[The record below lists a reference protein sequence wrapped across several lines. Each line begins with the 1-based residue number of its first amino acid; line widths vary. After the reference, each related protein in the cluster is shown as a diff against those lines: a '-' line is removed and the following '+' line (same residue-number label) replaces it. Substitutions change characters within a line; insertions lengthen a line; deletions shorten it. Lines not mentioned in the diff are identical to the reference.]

1 MGQCG
6 CSRGDAAPIR
16 RSLRKEDSVE
26 SALLNESRRF
36 ILERTKA
43 KRGPQGVELGW
54 LNFMVQKLWP
64 KLSKACT
71 AIIKEELQPK
81 LQAAVPA
88 VLSGIY
94 FKKLDFGNQHP
105 LLGPVGVAHGK
116 QNQYDGLELDVK
128 LLWKCNAEVVLEVQG
143 IEIGLE
149 KIRIDGTVRLQL
161 RPLLHHF
168 PSMGGLQITMMS
180 PPNLNWNF
188 RGLLGALQLDVLSR
202 VMRQVVADQISELLV
217 VPNLLFVHWMDSSAD
232 VDLEVLQFPHPEC
245 IVRLCVREARNLRG
259 SDWNYFGFKG
269 TSDPYVSVHLGSRLW
284 HTPKKTRTRNPKW
297 GDAGLL
303 SMLIA
308 AGSLEFQLRGCED
321 FFVYTPS
328 QFVKVDVYDADIGP
342 GLLPEERV
350 GVSARNHLS
359 ERNRTCAACAR
370 GTDDHLGHVAGLK
383 VEDLLNSPSQ
393 WWPLSGRKVR
403 DAQPEPGTASQ
414 DTSQDHSHPHGEVY
428 IQARFYE
435 LRTHRLDVPK
445 PMGKEHAEAFVF
457 IDLRSLR
464 GLQQKQA
471 QGATITFK
479 LEGNTHKS
487 RGATYKATTYGSA
500 LTASAQRLVEHLQN
514 SQGKSIEEIMKIS
527 GLSKEQVASVVQARP
542 SFTTR
547 WHQPFSFPIRDLD
560 NAQLEISLGIRRP
573 NQKSLAQLKSPICL
587 KDLVDSGKW
596 QLDKALVLDLDG
608 KEGTSVVLETLEL
621 SLRITLRSLF
631 LLNQDL
637 SSLEESRLAGW
648 GGQGSQAHG
657 IRRVLCGPRL
667 MPKAPAGWASMDLKE
682 VVLREE
688 HLRLTAQARI
698 ETACCT
704 EHALASQLSEMK
716 MLLGRLAAARRI
728 GVSAATPF
736 AKFNART
743 FAAQV
748 SSPRPLSIRGDGLV
762 LQCITAALIYFV
774 PQDAVFLGGLFYL
787 WHNTAASISP
797 KVPKADADAAVE
809 EFKAKKGI
817 ENVKVSKGRSTW
829 TAAAK
834 SSLAKAAN
842 WKDEALRHLS
852 KIEKH
857 RREEV
862 RDLLEAETILRRQM
876 QDAEDSSDK
885 CLAELRSEHAHAERR
900 VAREFEECDAA
911 LLVRSKA
918 AEELLAAAEKE
929 KSLTRMCAL
938 HGLRGE
944 ALEARLHVSRQLMV
958 EACQA
963 HEAADRREAVAAL
976 ARSEARGAEELAVQQ
991 AASQGLME
999 SQFLRQSAAERA
1011 EQLEEQE
1018 ATVKARAD
1026 KAVALVEGEV
1036 EALRHGA
1043 LQCSVSEQAEEFIE
1057 LARQGLARKSTILEK
1072 AEAAVADAWKS
1083 EEANIR
1089 AMREEQ
1095 NVEVQEAL
1103 ESAAAAAAIGEELA
1117 TELGEELRTRL
1128 RGVRSEEKQMQHECE
1143 KAIEADMH
1151 RLRSTECSESEFLAE
1166 RLHIEEEVLSFEV
1179 TEEEAASMLRQQL
1192 EQQINEAAEQCK
1204 ELAKNTSGALQQLR
1218 ELTQQA
1224 EQSTRQAEE
1233 AAEQDEKMHRCA
1245 AQQSETSAE
1254 AAEKLQ
1260 QRRSLA
1266 LHEEVLAAK
1275 LNAERSIAHDEWLA
1289 GEEEEAA
1296 LAEEDRCIRACCEE
1310 IAAARYEAE
1319 TVISSWRVEDAV
1331 LEVDAQELLDKAAE
1345 LQLEQNAIQ
1354 LASHSNSHT
1363 ARFVSSAKPV
1373 AWPWSGF
1380 DMPARGA
1387 GATMGAAMFG
1397 KLMWPTGTVLT
1408 EDRRGAKLSPEPSA
1422 DLLPSSGC
1430 RPTTFSRRLS
1440 PDLVVARPLSS
1451 IAGAS
1456 ASNAVELACY
1466 WSNSVRPYALR
1477 GSPFLRPPVSAALL
1491 HFELDL
1497 HERGLQGEQ
1506 DGNSADF
1513 VIQTA
1518 LQGMLELSLVCHRD
1532 GQIMSTGT
1540 AWCAAAKTMPPFD
1553 GVVVPPLPL
1562 SPAQADAGGLRWKAL
1577 QRRQAAQASQ
1587 RPRTVSAAE
1596 AEAGAVVDV
1605 PVYSQ
1610 FHVAPAAHM
1619 EQVAGAK
1626 TTALPLWRCEL
1637 RTRAGAIGK
1646 PVAMTI
1652 LPAPSLC
1659 ADVGPVLIEAVS
1671 AVQENLTNRS
1681 GRDVQVVSLD
1691 AWLSH
1696 VPPKARLQI
1705 WLCSES
1711 GEDDVC
1717 RSWVTVW
1724 HGKEPLIRMRVESR
1738 MLEESRCS
1746 EEETCEELVVAA
1758 DEVRAAARAAVHGY
1772 EAREA
1777 IAQRTAHELQEEAKQ
1792 KQEARSLHAG
1802 HRFNSAELRA
1812 EAAARRALEAE
1823 ESSWIARQRYEQ
1835 ELASMRVHGEKEEAE
1850 TIRRVLAAEEALANS
1865 MRWSGQHNQLGL
1877 ELFGVAQAQKGIRRS
1892 SPASVANGA
1901 PPDSAEADAFVG

>member
-6 CSRGDAAPIR
+6 CSRNDAAPMR
-16 RSLRKEDSVE
+16 RSSRKEDNVE

-128 LLWKCNAEVVLEVQG
+128 LVWKCDAEVVLEVQG

-168 PSMGGLQITMMS
+168 PCMGGLQITMMS

-217 VPNLLFVHWMDSSAD
+217 VPNLLFLHWMDSSAD

-284 HTPKKTRTRNPKW
+284 HTPKKSRTRNPRW
-297 GDAGLL
+297 GDA
-303 SMLIA
+303 
-308 AGSLEFQLRGCED
+308 GCED

-342 GLLPEERV
+342 
-350 GVSARNHLS
+350 
-359 ERNRTCAACAR
+359 

-428 IQARFYE
+428 IQARFYD
-435 LRTHRLDVPK
+435 LRTHRQDVPK
-445 PMGKEHAEAFVF
+445 PMGKAAAEAFVF

-560 NAQLEISLGIRRP
+560 TAQLEISLGIRRP
-573 NQKSLAQLKSPICL
+573 YQKSLAQLKSPICL

-608 KEGTSVVLETLEL
+608 KEGASVVLETLEL
-621 SLRITLRSLF
+621 SLRITLRTSP
-631 LLNQDL
+631 L
-637 SSLEESRLAGW
+637 SKNPDWPDGE
-648 GGQGSQAHG
+648 
-657 IRRVLCGPRL
+657 
-667 MPKAPAGWASMDLKE
+667 APAGWASIDLRE

-688 HLRLTAQARI
+688 HLRLTAEARI

-716 MLLGRLAAARRI
+716 NLFCRIPCGPSILFEAFGSFSLQCPRVFHCDAARTTCRSPAARRI

-748 SSPRPLSIRGDGLV
+748 TSPRPLSIRGDGLV

-787 WHNTAASISP
+787 WHNTAVSISP
-797 KVPKADADAAVE
+797 KVTKADADAAVE

-817 ENVKVSKGRSTW
+817 ENVKVSK
-829 TAAAK
+829 AAAK
-834 SSLAKAAN
+834 FSLARAAN
-842 WKDEALRHLS
+842 WKDEALRNLS

-862 RDLLEAETILRRQM
+862 KDLLEAETMLRRQM

-911 LLVRSKA
+911 LLLRSKA
-918 AEELLAAAEKE
+918 AEELLAAADKE
-929 KSLTRMCAL
+929 RSLTRTCAL

-1011 EQLEEQE
+1011 QQLEVQE

-1036 EALRHGA
+1036 EALKQGA
-1043 LQCSVSEQAEEFIE
+1043 LQQCAASEQQAEEFIE
-1057 LARQGLARKSTILEK
+1057 SARRGLVRQSAIREK
-1072 AEAAVADAWKS
+1072 AEARAADAWNS

-1089 AMREEQ
+1089 SMREEQ
-1095 NVEVQEAL
+1095 NLEVQEAL
-1103 ESAAAAAAIGEELA
+1103 ESAAAAAAVGEELA

-1128 RGVRSEEKQMQHECE
+1128 RSIRSEEKQVQHECE
-1143 KAIEADMH
+1143 KAIEAVQGKGTCQEEEDVH
-1151 RLRSTECSESEFLAE
+1151 RLRSTECSESELLAE

-1179 TEEEAASMLRQQL
+1179 TEEEAASMLRHHL
-1192 EQQINEAAEQCK
+1192 DLQISEAAERCK
-1204 ELAKNTSGALQQLR
+1204 ELAKNTSGALQQLC
-1218 ELTQQA
+1218 ELTQHA
-1224 EQSTRQAEE
+1224 EQSARQAQE

-1245 AQQSETSAE
+1245 VQQYEASAE
-1254 AAEKLQ
+1254 ASEKLQ
-1260 QRRSLA
+1260 QLRSLA

-1275 LNAERSIAHDEWLA
+1275 LNAELSMAHDERLA

-1296 LAEEDRCIRACCEE
+1296 LSEEDRCIRACCEE

-1319 TVISSWRVEDAV
+1319 TVISSWRAEDAV
-1331 LEVDAQELLDKAAE
+1331 LEVDAQELLDKAA
-1345 LQLEQNAIQ
+1345 
-1354 LASHSNSHT
+1354 
-1363 ARFVSSAKPV
+1363 
-1373 AWPWSGF
+1373 
-1380 DMPARGA
+1380 
-1387 GATMGAAMFG
+1387 
-1397 KLMWPTGTVLT
+1397 
-1408 EDRRGAKLSPEPSA
+1408 
-1422 DLLPSSGC
+1422 
-1430 RPTTFSRRLS
+1430 
-1440 PDLVVARPLSS
+1440 
-1451 IAGAS
+1451 
-1456 ASNAVELACY
+1456 
-1466 WSNSVRPYALR
+1466 
-1477 GSPFLRPPVSAALL
+1477 
-1491 HFELDL
+1491 
-1497 HERGLQGEQ
+1497 
-1506 DGNSADF
+1506 
-1513 VIQTA
+1513 A
-1518 LQGMLELSLVCHRD
+1518 LQ
-1532 GQIMSTGT
+1532 
-1540 AWCAAAKTMPPFD
+1540 
-1553 GVVVPPLPL
+1553 
-1562 SPAQADAGGLRWKAL
+1562 
-1577 QRRQAAQASQ
+1577 
-1587 RPRTVSAAE
+1587 
-1596 AEAGAVVDV
+1596 
-1605 PVYSQ
+1605 
-1610 FHVAPAAHM
+1610 
-1619 EQVAGAK
+1619 
-1626 TTALPLWRCEL
+1626 
-1637 RTRAGAIGK
+1637 
-1646 PVAMTI
+1646 
-1652 LPAPSLC
+1652 
-1659 ADVGPVLIEAVS
+1659 
-1671 AVQENLTNRS
+1671 
-1681 GRDVQVVSLD
+1681 
-1691 AWLSH
+1691 
-1696 VPPKARLQI
+1696 
-1705 WLCSES
+1705 
-1711 GEDDVC
+1711 
-1717 RSWVTVW
+1717 
-1724 HGKEPLIRMRVESR
+1724 VESR

-1746 EEETCEELVVAA
+1746 EEETCQELVIAA

-1792 KQEARSLHAG
+1792 KQEARSVDAG

-1823 ESSWIARQRYEQ
+1823 ESSWIARERYEQ
-1835 ELASMRVHGEKEEAE
+1835 ELASMREYGETEEAE

-1877 ELFGVAQAQKGIRRS
+1877 ELFGVAQAQKGIHRT
-1892 SPASVANGA
+1892 SPASTADGA
-1901 PPDSAEADAFVG
+1901 PPDLAEAEVG